1 MTAPLELSRRVL
13 AEHIGRADTDLVV
26 EASPEERVAVAAR
39 LMIPSIAS
47 LRCKWTLRPGEAGM
61 IQGHAALQAKL
72 KQNCVIS
79 LDPFDVTV
87 RESFEVHFVLEGRE
101 SEDDD
106 PDAPDEL
113 TYDGIAIDLGEATV
127 EQLAL
132 NLDPYPRKPNAV
144 LSVPGAEEEG
154 GAFAA
159 LAKLRD
165 LD

>member
-1 MTAPLELSRRVL
+1 MTESLELSRRVL
-13 AEHIGRADTDLVV
+13 AEHIGRSDIAITV
-26 EASPEERVAVAAR
+26 EADPAERAAIARR
-39 LMIPSIAS
+39 LMIPAVAS
-47 LRCKWTLRPGEAGM
+47 LRCVWTLHPRQAGM
-61 IQGHAALQAKL
+61 IEGHGVLQAKL
-72 KQNCVIS
+72 TQTCVVS
-79 LDPFDVTV
+79 LEPFAVTIADK
-87 RESFEVHFVLEGRE
+87 FEVHFVLEGRE

-113 TYDGIAIDLGEATV
+113 VYDGVAVELGEATV

-132 NLDPYPRKPNAV
+132 TLDPYPRKP
-144 LSVPGAEEEG
+144 GAELAIPGEAGAG

>member
-1 MTAPLELSRRVL
+1 MTAVPELSRRVL
-13 AEHIGRADTDLVV
+13 AEHIGRADTEITVD
-26 EASPEERVAVAAR
+26 ATPDERRAVAQR

-61 IQGHAALQAKL
+61 IQGHGELQAKL
-72 KQNCVIS
+72 KQECVIT
-79 LDPFDVTV
+79 LDPFDVVV
-87 RESFEVHFVLEGRE
+87 REAFEVHFVLEGRE

-113 TYDGIAIDLGEATV
+113 IYDGVAVDIGEATV

-132 NLDPYPRKPNAV
+132 ILDPYPRKPDAV
-144 LSVPGAEEEG
+144 LLVPGAEEEG

-159 LAKLRD
+159 LAKLRR